1 MKVKI
6 DYPDSLSER
15 EILRL
20 VRNESATD
28 ASQKFDDPLTESEI
42 LAARRDILNLHM
54 ADVVEEYIVAL
65 TMATRN
71 PTHYAANI
79 ANQIDFGVSPRGTI
93 ALDLCSRANAYISG
107 KDFVSPD
114 DVQGV
119 IHDVFRHRLILS
131 FEAEAQGIDPD
142 QVINSIIASV
152 AVA

>member
-1 MKVKI
+1 
-6 DYPDSLSER
+6 
-15 EILRL
+15 
-20 VRNESATD
+20 
-28 ASQKFDDPLTESEI
+28 
-42 LAARRDILNLHM
+42 M

-71 PTHYAANI
+71 PTRYAPNV

-93 ALDLCSRANAYISG
+93 ALDLCSRANAYISE

-114 DVQGV
+114 DVQAV

-142 QVINSIIASV
+142 EVINSIIASV